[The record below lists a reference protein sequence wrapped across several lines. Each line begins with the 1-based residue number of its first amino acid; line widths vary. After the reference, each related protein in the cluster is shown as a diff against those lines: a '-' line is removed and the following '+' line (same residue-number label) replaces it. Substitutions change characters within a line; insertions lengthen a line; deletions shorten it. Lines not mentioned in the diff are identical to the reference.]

1 MSLEA
6 LLHPWLGVGLRH
18 VPAGTTRSVLD
29 ARYAG
34 VSPTNRWNEA
44 GAPTFYFG
52 SDIAVVV
59 AEFARHINAE
69 LPVGAPERQ
78 VRRIYRVPIKLD
90 RMIDLTDPRA
100 TETLGIGPIRGWIG
114 DLPTTRAT
122 VRFLRQHLD
131 VQGLIVPSV
140 PFLDVPGKWNV
151 VVFLDR
157 IDARTAFG
165 SPAFVRRL
173 VLEAIGER

>member
-1 MSLEA
+1 MSLED
-6 LLHPWLGVGLRH
+6 LLHPWSGVGLRH
-18 VPAGTTRSVLD
+18 VPAGSTRSVLD

-34 VSPTNRWNEA
+34 VSSTNRWNEV
-44 GAPTFYFG
+44 GAPTFCFG

-90 RMIDLTDPRA
+90 RMIDLNDPRA
-100 TETLGIGPIRGWIG
+100 TEILGIRPIRGWIG

-122 VRFLRQHLD
+122 VRFLRQHVD

-157 IDARTAFG
+157 IAARTAFG

-173 VLEAIGER
+173 VLDAIGER